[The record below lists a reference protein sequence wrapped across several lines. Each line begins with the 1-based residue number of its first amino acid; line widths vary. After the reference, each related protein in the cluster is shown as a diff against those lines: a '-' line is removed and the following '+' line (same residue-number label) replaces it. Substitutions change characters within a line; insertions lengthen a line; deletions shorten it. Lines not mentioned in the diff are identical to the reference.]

1 MTKRTAFKV
10 FCLLGLAA
18 VAMVWLMPHVSY
30 EMARTLFNGVI
41 ACTVAGGLL
50 ISRYAPPLENRR

>member
-1 MTKRTAFKV
+1 MTNRTAFRL

-18 VAMVWLMPHVSY
+18 VAMVWLMPHASY
-30 EMARTLFNGVI
+30 EMAHTLFNGVI

-50 ISRYAPPLENRR
+50 ISRYAPSLD